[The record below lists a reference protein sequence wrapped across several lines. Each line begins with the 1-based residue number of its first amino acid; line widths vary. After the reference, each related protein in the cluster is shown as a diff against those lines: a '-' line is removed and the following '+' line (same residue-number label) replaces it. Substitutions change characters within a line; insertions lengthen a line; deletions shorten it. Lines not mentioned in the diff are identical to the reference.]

1 MKEEAEVDEEEGW
14 ERKEEPTS
22 VHVPMDASVVGTLA
36 RLGDSCRWRSV
47 VSHFDS
53 QTSMDGSICTHT
65 RAAARRVQVAPRLE
79 VPGG

>member
-1 MKEEAEVDEEEGW
+1 MKKEEEVDKEEGR

-36 RLGDSCRWRSV
+36 RLGESCRWRSV

-53 QTSMDGSICTHT
+53 QTSICTHT
-65 RAAARRVQVAPRLE
+65 RAAAWRVQVAPRLE